1 MLRPQARVSSLCWGH
16 AFSIHLR
23 DLMSRLPVVAVL
35 GRPNVGKSTLV
46 NRVLGRR
53 EAVVQERPGVT
64 RDRREF
70 RADWAGRDFILIDTG
85 GWELASGEELTT
97 GITAQ
102 AEAALVG
109 ADAVLFVVDGTVGL
123 SEEDAAV
130 ANMLRDT
137 TATVILVANKVDDAA
152 KELLVSSL
160 WKTGVGEPIPVSALH
175 GRGIGDLLDRLV
187 AALPET
193 EPIDEDRLPTL
204 AIIGRPNVGKSTLL
218 NRLIGEERVLVSPT
232 PGTTRDPID
241 VEVTLGGERFRVVDT
256 AGIRRNPKVKDS
268 ADFYS
273 IVRARQALDEAD
285 VALLLIDAT
294 EGVTQQ
300 DQRIAEEAAES
311 GAGLILLLNKW
322 DLPELE
328 QREATTFG
336 VGDRLGFVGWAPVLR
351 ISALTGAR
359 MQRLPAA
366 LQVVLENRARR
377 ISTGPLNRMI
387 RGWQASHPPPVRKG
401 RRPKILYAVQAGIN
415 PPTIIVFVSGG
426 EIGDDYLRYLEN
438 RLRAE
443 MDFDGTPIHLMTRAK
458 EKRAGRG

>member
-1 MLRPQARVSSLCWGH
+1 
-16 AFSIHLR
+16 
-23 DLMSRLPVVAVL
+23 MSRLPVVAVL

-53 EAVVQERPGVT
+53 AAVVQERPGVT

-85 GWELASGEELTT
+85 GWELAPDQELTA
-97 GITAQ
+97 GISAQ

-109 ADAVLFVVDGTVGL
+109 ADVVLFVVDATVGL
-123 SEEDAAV
+123 SEDDAAV
-130 ANMLRDT
+130 ATMLHDT
-137 TATVILVANKVDDAA
+137 AARVILVANKVDDATQ
-152 KELLVSSL
+152 ELDISLL
-160 WKTGVGEPIPVSALH
+160 WKTSLGEPVPVSAVH
-175 GRGIGDLLDRLV
+175 GRGVGDLLDRLV
-187 AALPET
+187 AALPEA
-193 EPIDEDRLPTL
+193 EEIDEDELRTL

-218 NRLIGEERVLVSPT
+218 NKLIGEERVLVSPI

-241 VEVTLGGERFRVVDT
+241 VEVAIGDEVFRVVDT
-256 AGIRRNPKVKDS
+256 AGIRRAPKVKDS

-273 IVRARQALDEAD
+273 LIRAREALDEAD
-285 VALLLIDAT
+285 VALLLVDAT

-300 DQRIAEEAAES
+300 DQRIAEEAATA

-322 DLPELE
+322 DLPDLE
-328 QREATTFG
+328 QREITTFG

-366 LQVVLENRARR
+366 LEVVLENRSRR
-377 ISTGPLNRMI
+377 IPTGQLNRLI
-387 RGWQASHPPPVRKG
+387 RGWQAAHPPPVRKG
-401 RRPKILYAVQAGIN
+401 RRPKILYAVQAGTN

-443 MDFDGTPIHLMTRAK
+443 MEFEGTPIHLVTRAK
-458 EKRAGRG
+458 ERRARRG

>member
-1 MLRPQARVSSLCWGH
+1 
-16 AFSIHLR
+16 
-23 DLMSRLPVVAVL
+23 MSRLPVVAVL

-46 NRVLGRR
+46 NRILGRR
-53 EAVVQERPGVT
+53 AAVVQERPGVT

-70 RADWAGRDFILIDTG
+70 RADWAGREFILIDTG
-85 GWELASGEELTT
+85 GWELSGGEELTA

-102 AEAALVG
+102 AEAALQG
-109 ADAVLFVVDGTVGL
+109 ADAVLFVLDGTVGL
-123 SEEDAAV
+123 SEQDAAV
-130 ANMLRDT
+130 ASMLRNTD
-137 TATVILVANKVDDAA
+137 ATVILVANKVDDAG
-152 KELLVSSL
+152 KETLVSSL
-160 WKTGVGEPIPVSALH
+160 WKTGVGEPVAVSALH
-175 GRGIGDLLDRLV
+175 GRGIGDLLDRIV
-187 AALPET
+187 DALPEA
-193 EPIDEDRLPTL
+193 EEVAEDKLPTL

-218 NRLIGEERVLVSPT
+218 NKLTGEDRVLVSPT

-241 VEVTLGGERFRVVDT
+241 VEVTLGETRYRIVDT

-322 DLPELE
+322 DLPDLE
-328 QREATTFG
+328 QREATSFG

-359 MQRLPAA
+359 LHRLPAA
-366 LQVVLENRARR
+366 LDVVLENRTRR
-377 ISTGPLNRMI
+377 IPTGQLNRLI
-387 RGWQASHPPPVRKG
+387 RRWQAGHPPPVRKG
-401 RRPKILYAVQAGIN
+401 RRPKILYAVQAGVR
-415 PPTIIVFVSGG
+415 PPTVIVFVSGG
-426 EIGDDYLRYLEN
+426 EIGEDYLRYLEN

-443 MDFDGTPIHLMTRAK
+443 IDFVGTPVHFVTRAK
-458 EKRAGRG
+458 EKRGDRG

>member
-1 MLRPQARVSSLCWGH
+1 
-16 AFSIHLR
+16 
-23 DLMSRLPVVAVL
+23 MSRLPVVAVL

-53 EAVVQERPGVT
+53 MAVVQERPGVT

-85 GWELASGEELTT
+85 GWELAPGEELVA

-102 AEAALVG
+102 AEAALEG
-109 ADAVLFVVDGTVGL
+109 ADVVLFVVDGVVGL

-130 ANMLRDT
+130 AAMLRDT
-137 TATVILVANKVDDAA
+137 SASVILVANKVDDATHEMDVA
-152 KELLVSSL
+152 AL
-160 WKTGVGEPIPVSALH
+160 WKTGVGEPVPVSALH
-175 GRGIGDLLDRLV
+175 GRGVGDLLDRLV
-187 AALPET
+187 DALPEA
-193 EPIDEDRLPTL
+193 EDSHENELPTL

-218 NRLIGEERVLVSPT
+218 NRLLGQERVLVSPT

-241 VEVTLGGERFRVVDT
+241 VEVTIGDEQFRLVDT

-285 VALLLIDAT
+285 VALLLVDAT

-300 DQRIAEEAAES
+300 DQRIAEEAASS
-311 GAGLILLLNKW
+311 GAGLIILLNKW
-322 DLPELE
+322 DLPDLE
-328 QREATTFG
+328 QREETTFG

-359 MQRLPAA
+359 LHRLPAA
-366 LQVVLENRARR
+366 LEMVLENRARR
-377 ISTGPLNRMI
+377 IPTGQLNRMI
-387 RGWQASHPPPVRKG
+387 RGWQAAHPPPVRKG
-401 RRPKILYAVQAGIN
+401 RRPKILYAVQAGTN

-426 EIGDDYLRYLEN
+426 EIGDDYLRYLEH
-438 RLRAE
+438 RMRAE
-443 MDFDGTPIHLMTRAK
+443 MEFDGTPIRLVTRAK

>member
-1 MLRPQARVSSLCWGH
+1 
-16 AFSIHLR
+16 
-23 DLMSRLPVVAVL
+23 MSRLPVVAVL

-53 EAVVQERPGVT
+53 MAVVQERPGVT

-85 GWELASGEELTT
+85 GWELAPGEELAA

-102 AEAALVG
+102 AEAALEG
-109 ADAVLFVVDGTVGL
+109 ADVVLFVVDGAVGL

-130 ANMLRDT
+130 AAMLRDT
-137 TATVILVANKVDDAA
+137 SASVILVANKVDDATHEMDVA
-152 KELLVSSL
+152 AL
-160 WKTGVGEPIPVSALH
+160 WKTGVGEPVPVSALH

-187 AALPET
+187 DALP
-193 EPIDEDRLPTL
+193 DAEDRHENELPTL

-218 NRLIGEERVLVSPT
+218 NRLIGQERVLVSPT

-241 VEVTLGGERFRVVDT
+241 VEVTIGDEQFRLVDT

-285 VALLLIDAT
+285 VALLLVDAT

-300 DQRIAEEAAES
+300 DQRIAEEAASS
-311 GAGLILLLNKW
+311 GAGLIILLNKW
-322 DLPELE
+322 DLPDLE
-328 QREATTFG
+328 QREETTFG

-359 MQRLPAA
+359 LHRLPAA
-366 LQVVLENRARR
+366 LEMVLENRARR
-377 ISTGPLNRMI
+377 IPTGQLNRMI
-387 RGWQASHPPPVRKG
+387 RGWQAAHPPPVRKG
-401 RRPKILYAVQAGIN
+401 RRPKILYAVQAGTN

-426 EIGDDYLRYLEN
+426 EIGDDYLRYLEH
-438 RLRAE
+438 RMRAE
-443 MDFDGTPIHLMTRAK
+443 MEFDGTPIRLVTRAK